1 MVGVEAEVELGE
13 VQLGLLEDV
22 LDRHQDLAVFT
33 SAQKLAT
40 LVLLVGSQDL
50 FFLSFNRLKLVLL
63 VRNLTGKLYFLN
75 GLQFFVV
82 LDFLL
87 LVVDLTLSLS
97 VCPSEVLV
105 GLLETAE
112 ALNDVFEFLKFI

>member
-1 MVGVEAEVELGE
+1 LVGVEAEVELGE

-33 SAQKLAT
+33 GAQKLAT